1 MTFIRNRRV
10 VAAMVAAAACVAVPA
25 TASADSL
32 PSTFKSDAAQSGD
45 SGGTAK
51 STFPPAG
58 FRGGDLPGDKS
69 GGTAKATFPPAGF
82 RGGDTPVD
90 HPGAS
95 RAVTAA
101 PTTIEVV
108 RPERTIVRDVDE
120 ALPMILSGTALLL
133 ALAGLGVMLVR
144 FRPLPRP
151 GRGH

>member
-1 MTFIRNRRV
+1 MTFIRTAQVFAAAAV
-10 VAAMVAAAACVAVPA
+10 VAAACVAAP
-25 TASADSL
+25 ASASAGSL

-45 SGGTAK
+45 RSGAQPYPPGGFWGLDPANVGGMPK
-51 STFPPAG
+51 STFPSA
-58 FRGGDLPGDKS
+58 D
-69 GGTAKATFPPAGF
+69 F

-90 HPGAS
+90 HPGAR

-120 ALPMILSGTALLL
+120 ALPVILSSTALLL

-144 FRPLPRP
+144 FRLVPRP
-151 GRGH
+151 GRSH